1 MSDAVTDA
9 LIVLVLMVFNG
20 VFAAAEI
27 SVLSVRKT
35 RLAELAE
42 SGSTRARAVQWLR
55 GQPERFL
62 ATVQIGIT
70 VIGTTAAAFGGDL
83 FADRVAAWLRGQA
96 PWLGDSGHHL
106 ALALV
111 IALISFLG
119 IVIGELVPK
128 SLALRHAERLATTL
142 GPLLR
147 AMASLVRPV
156 VWALTS
162 TSNLIL
168 RLSGN
173 HSSFSEARLSPEEL
187 QELVE
192 EAARVG
198 SIDRNTGEIASRAID
213 FRTLTAVDV
222 MVPREGIV
230 SIDRAAGA
238 EAVRAALR
246 GAPFARLPVYEGTP
260 ENITGYV
267 AVKDLLLPALDGEV
281 SLDAKAR
288 PVRFV
293 PASEP
298 ATQLLREMQSER
310 QPMVIVIDER
320 GGLVGLVTVEDLLE
334 ELVGEILSEGGVE
347 PPRFVRDP
355 DGSVALPGSTPIRDL
370 NRALD
375 IGLPEPPQVS
385 TVAGL
390 CILAAKRLPR
400 AGERFRLEDG
410 HTLEVLDASTRR
422 VRSVRL
428 YPPAP
433 QADAR
438 TPMG

>member
-27 SVLSVRKT
+27 SVLSVRKS

-83 FADRVAAWLRGQA
+83 FADRVAAWLRAHA
-96 PWLGDSGHHL
+96 PWLGDNGHHL

-119 IVIGELVPK
+119 IVVGELVPK

-142 GPLLR
+142 GPPLR
-147 AMASLVRPV
+147 AMASLVRPA

-162 TSNLIL
+162 ASNLIL

-173 HSSFSEARLSPEEL
+173 HTSFSEARLSPEEL

-213 FRTLTAVDV
+213 FRTLTAADV

-230 SIDRAAGA
+230 SVDRAAGA
-238 EAVRAALR
+238 DAVRAALR

-281 SLDAKAR
+281 SLDARSR

-320 GGLVGLVTVEDLLE
+320 GGLLGLVTVEDLLE

-375 IGLPEPPQVS
+375 IGLPEPAQVS

-428 YPPAP
+428 YPP
-433 QADAR
+433 
-438 TPMG
+438 TPPAETQPPAG

>member
-1 MSDAVTDA
+1 MSEVVTAA
-9 LIVLVLMVFNG
+9 LVVLLLMVFNG

-42 SGSTRARAVQWLR
+42 SGSSGARAVQWLR

-83 FADRVAAWLRGQA
+83 LAERIAEWMRGHA
-96 PWLGDSGHHL
+96 PWLGVSGHHL

-119 IVIGELVPK
+119 IVVGELVPK
-128 SLALRHAERLATTL
+128 SLALRNAERLSTTL
-142 GPLLR
+142 GPMLR
-147 AMASLVRPV
+147 AMATIVRPM

-168 RLSGN
+168 RLFGD
-173 HSSFSEARLSPEEL
+173 HTSFAEVRLSPEEL

-213 FRTLTAVDV
+213 FRTLTASDV

-230 SIDRAAGA
+230 SIDRAGGA

-246 GAPFARLPVYEGTP
+246 GSLFARLPVYEGTP

-267 AVKDLLLPALDGEV
+267 ALKDLLLPALDGEV
-281 SLDAKAR
+281 SLDARAR

-298 ATQLLREMQSER
+298 ATQLLREMQNER
-310 QPMVIVIDER
+310 LPLVIVIDER
-320 GGLVGLVTVEDLLE
+320 GGLLGLVTVEDLLE
-334 ELVGEILSEGGVE
+334 ELVGEILSEGDVE

-355 DGSVALPGSTPIRDL
+355 DGSVALPGSTPIREL

-390 CILAAKRLPR
+390 CIMAAKRLPR
-400 AGERFRLEDG
+400 TGERFELEDG

-433 QADAR
+433 PDDAP
-438 TPMG
+438 TG